1 VNRQQMSELAKER
14 MERHHRKRK
23 PEEKEQESRTGG
35 QALNLLLAEEEDIAI
50 EEKRAQESQIV
61 IYLKDNLSDPDPNW
75 MKIPNEIYTLSAEKL
90 DTGETVLY
98 FYLYRQSFGFGR
110 NYCRHSHKATLEH
123 TSIRSMSTARRSLS
137 GLIEKKLIIRVL
149 EKETGRHDIT
159 KEGGLYR
166 VLTPFE
172 INDGVIEEGFLIK
185 DVPLDGVFYLDMS
198 NKNNAQ

>member
-1 VNRQQMSELAKER
+1 MNRQQMSELAKER
-14 MERHHRKRK
+14 IERHHRKKK

-35 QALNLLLAEEEDIAI
+35 QALNLLLADEEDIVIEAK
-50 EEKRAQESQIV
+50 EEKRTQEPKIV
-61 IYLKDNLSDPDPNW
+61 IYLKDNLSDFDPNW
-75 MKIPNEIYTLSAEKL
+75 IKIPNEIYTLSAEKL
-90 DTGETVLY
+90 DAGETVLY

-110 NYCRHSHKATLEH
+110 NYCRHSHKATLKH
-123 TSIRSMSTARRSLS
+123 TSIRSISTARRSLS
-137 GLIEKKLIIRVL
+137 GLIKKKLIIRVL

-185 DVPLDGVFYLDMS
+185 DIPADGVFYLDMT
-198 NKNNAQ
+198 K